1 MNFQE
6 VLAFELIE
14 RAVRLYSHIERS
26 CRVAAIPG
34 LRQTAQMQIATDL
47 KEHLSHLVSQ
57 TILYVGNE
65 SNLNDSQRLDY
76 LEQALEHLSEVHSRG
91 LLRIPRPHEPIE
103 LISYLRQVL
112 LNVSTKGERVVETVQ
127 DIPKIFA
134 TEMLGDQAHDRFSFQ
149 TWREKLSVAANEVD
163 LSALMKSVGLTDS
176 ENESRE
182 RFQYI
187 SLPRIDLGNPCRWP
201 SLLHEVGHSKI
212 TQKEVIENFFADIA
226 TTQRQQV
233 LQAIGPYSC
242 DYSEGACTAELAKW
256 LVECWCDAYAVIHA
270 GPATFFAQLHAF
282 IFSQPRYLTA
292 VHKAGSGYPPA
303 WFRLKL
309 LLRLSE
315 GRLSDEDA
323 EMRQRICKA
332 MEEERDAIFSAFHF
346 SPPYQP
352 DLVVLLHYFSEFLR
366 SAFPRDK
373 YTADTR
379 ISSVILN
386 RLISDLERGLP
397 IPSVSVKEDDREQ
410 RAATTAEILLAGW
423 LHRGISF
430 RRDFFDLAFEP
441 NKSEQNHFMEMLAKV
456 DRSDETLK
464 RSIQMAEWFS
474 ILTEGATSAREE
486 NNGPLGPEPRTEG
499 LSGLLSDR
507 DINSAILAGELRI
520 IPLID
525 SDLQVRGSV
534 IDLRLG
540 HNFEVFHS
548 NVPRLIDPML
558 PPMDDA
564 GDSVE
569 IDIDFTNGIEIGPG
583 QFILAHTLEYIK
595 LPLDVAAQIEGRSSF
610 ARLGLQVHMT
620 ANLVEAGFD
629 GCLTLEILNSGPST
643 IKLYPGMRIAQLRF
657 YRFVTPPRYPY
668 GIAGENKYRGRLSH
682 NKGQQF
688 SDWEVSAINS
698 AKKRL
703 GFKND

>member
-1 MNFQE
+1 MTSQQI
-6 VLAFELIE
+6 LAFELIE
-14 RAVRLYSHIERS
+14 RAVRLYGHIERS
-26 CRVAAIPG
+26 CRVALIPG

-47 KEHLSHLVSQ
+47 KNHIYQIIFQ
-57 TILYVGNE
+57 TIANVSSN
-65 SNLNDSQRLDY
+65 SNLNAEEQSDY
-76 LEQALEHLSEVHSRG
+76 LDQALEHLSEVHSRG

-112 LNVSTKGERVVETVQ
+112 LSSSSKIEPLVATVQ

-149 TWREKLSVAANEVD
+149 AWNAKLSVAG
-163 LSALMKSVGLTDS
+163 KSVTLIELMDSIGLTQDVADKK
-176 ENESRE
+176 EQL
-182 RFQYI
+182 QYI

-212 TQKEVIENFFADIA
+212 TQQEIIKSFFDGISSLQCAEVLRAMI
-226 TTQRQQV
+226 
-233 LQAIGPYSC
+233 PYSC
-242 DYSEGACTAELAKW
+242 DSSENACTAELAKW
-256 LVECWCDAYAVIHA
+256 LMECWCDAYAVIHT
-270 GPATFFAQLHAF
+270 GPAVFFAQLHAF

-292 VHKAGSGYPPA
+292 EHKAGSGYPPA

-315 GRLSDEDA
+315 GRLDDEDG
-323 EMRQRICKA
+323 ETRHRICQA
-332 MEEERDAIFSAFHF
+332 MENERDAIFSAFDF
-346 SPPYQP
+346 VPPYKP
-352 DLVVLLHYFSEFLR
+352 ELMFLLHHFSEFLR
-366 SAFPRDK
+366 NAFPREK
-373 YTADTR
+373 YTANTK
-379 ISSVILN
+379 ISSVTLN
-386 RLISDLERGLP
+386 RLIADLESGLP
-397 IPSVSVKEDDREQ
+397 IPSLSVRNSDREQ

-423 LHRGISF
+423 LHRCFSF
-430 RRDFFDLAFEP
+430 RKDFFELLSKP
-441 NKSEQNHFMEMLAKV
+441 KKSESNLFLEMLAKV

-464 RSIQMAEWFS
+464 RSIQMGEWFS
-474 ILTEGATSAREE
+474 ILTEGATSVKEE
-486 NNGPLGPEPRTEG
+486 NITPFGPEPRTKG
-499 LSGLLSDR
+499 LPGLLSDR
-507 DINSAILAGELRI
+507 DINAAILSEDLRI

-540 HNFEVFHS
+540 HNFEIFHS

-558 PPMDDA
+558 AQTDDA
-564 GDSVE
+564 GESVE

-595 LPLDVAAQIEGRSSF
+595 LPSDIAAQVEGRSSF

-657 YRFVTPPRYPY
+657 YRFVTPPRFPY
-668 GIAGENKYRGRLSH
+668 GVAGENKYRGRLSH

-688 SDWEVSAINS
+688 SDWEVAAINL

-703 GFKND
+703 GIIND